1 MYPKIA
7 IQICT
12 YNRPTEIKAT
22 LAALTEHIDYPADR
36 ITLYVCDDASPGRYV
51 TNLAKHGLFKFW
63 TTHFL
68 VMPKNSG
75 WGANVNNG
83 LNEIEEEFIFFIEDD
98 YVLKKPLNLRLGV
111 ALLQAR
117 TNIGMLR
124 YRGIHGSHIVL
135 HQFEADVSPYWYDE
149 PYIASP
155 ASAPNRVNYL
165 QLDSGS
171 PDLYLYSHGP
181 HLKRKSFHE
190 IHGQYPEGMKLGA
203 TEEAFAHR
211 VKDRMR
217 SDPNHTPAIAIL
229 DEWLPMWWDHIGV
242 SYQHTENDK

>member
-1 MYPKIA
+1 MYPHVA
-7 IQICT
+7 IQLCT
-12 YNRPTEIKAT
+12 YNRPKEIKQVVE
-22 LAALTEHIDYPADR
+22 ALIEHIDYPADK
-36 ITLYVCDDASPGRYV
+36 ITLYVCDDSSPGNY
-51 TNLAKHGLFKFW
+51 TTALARNKLFKHWKTFFI
-63 TTHFL
+63 TT
-68 VMPKNSG
+68 PQNSG

-83 LNEIEEEFIFFIEDD
+83 LKGISEDFIFFVEDD
-98 YVLKKPLNLRLGV
+98 YVLKRPLNLRVGV

-124 YRGIHGSHIVL
+124 YRGIHGSHMVM
-135 HQFEADVSPYWYDE
+135 HQFEADISPFYDGSYQATPVSG
-149 PYIASP
+149 I
-155 ASAPNRVNYL
+155 NRVNYL

-181 HLKRKSFHE
+181 HLKRAIFHE
-190 IHGQYPEGMKLGA
+190 THGQYPEGLKLGA

-217 SDPNHTPAIAIL
+217 SDPNHAPAIAIL

-242 SYQHTENDK
+242 SYQNTESDK